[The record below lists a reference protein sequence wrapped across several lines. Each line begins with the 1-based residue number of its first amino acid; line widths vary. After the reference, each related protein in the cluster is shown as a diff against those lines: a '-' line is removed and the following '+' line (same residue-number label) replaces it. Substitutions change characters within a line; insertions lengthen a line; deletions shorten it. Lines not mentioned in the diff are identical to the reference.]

1 MSYTDTMGKSIFF
14 LSIIIL
20 LSGAY
25 ALPSPENTY
34 VNDFASILNSDD
46 ALFVHYLF
54 EGVEQN
60 TSAQVVF
67 VSVENAEGYTPSEY
81 ATMIGQQWGVG
92 AADTDNGIFILYVKD
107 VGKLWVSTGYGVEGI
122 LPDSKVGRMLDTY
135 YVPWRDEG
143 NVSEGIVQF
152 SIALAD
158 ELEANRDE
166 LISTRSPKI
175 NWLLIILVIIFVIII
190 FSWIARHSQRSIW
203 WAPIFI
209 PGSRSGG
216 GGFGGGFGGGGF
228 GGGGAGR

>member
-1 MSYTDTMGKSIFF
+1 MRKSIFF
-14 LSIIIL
+14 LNIIIL
-20 LSGAY
+20 LSGVY

-34 VNDFASILNSDD
+34 VNDFANILNSED

-92 AADTDNGIFILYVKD
+92 AADTDNGIVILYVKD

-166 LISTRSPKI
+166 LISTRLPKI
-175 NWLLIILVIIFVIII
+175 NWFLIILVIVLVIII
-190 FSWIARHSQRSIW
+190 FSWIARHSRRSIW